1 MTVEINAHLPA
12 DTRQA
17 TSAAVT
23 EVVDGLRGSQIL
35 AIATAVRAMVADGH
49 EVCNLTVGDFKP
61 AEFPVPNKL
70 VKETQSALERGETN
84 YPPSDGLPVLRQ
96 AIADLYKRDLG
107 LDYGPGGVVVCSG
120 ARPVLY
126 GTWRLFTNPGDKT
139 VSFLPAWNVGYY
151 AHLCQTDHHFIRT
164 SPETNFFPTVEQV
177 REAIKGARLLVMN
190 SPLNPT
196 GTVIEPE
203 VLRGIAEAIVEENR
217 SRGDAPPCMLMW
229 DAVYWQLTKE
239 EYPFYS
245 PVQLVPEIA
254 PYVVHIDAIS
264 KGFAA
269 TGMRVGWAVL
279 PPYLQPKMKAL
290 IGHMGAWAGRPEQIA
305 TAALLNDTEA
315 VAEYNRWIKTEIDA
329 RLDTLYAGIMDMKSQ
344 GLPVDAI
351 EPQGAI
357 YLSFRVDIADR
368 TNESIRSM
376 LLEEAGMAV
385 VPFQAFDL
393 NEDSGWFR
401 ISIGAVGTEEIKP
414 LLERLGATIR
424 GAVKSA

>member
-1 MTVEINAHLPA
+1 MTVDITAHLPK
-12 DTRQA
+12 DTHSA
-17 TSAAVT
+17 TRSAVT
-23 EVVDGLRGSQIL
+23 EVVAGMQGSKIL
-35 AIATAVRAMVADGH
+35 AIASSVRAMIADGR

-61 AEFPVPNKL
+61 AEFPVPTTL
-70 VKETQSALERGETN
+70 VDETKAALARGETN
-84 YPPSDGLPVLRQ
+84 YPPSDGLPVLRE
-96 AIADLYKRDLG
+96 AIAGMYKRDLG
-107 LDYGPGGVVVCSG
+107 LDYGMEGVVVCSG

-126 GTWRLFTNPGDKT
+126 GTWQLFTNPGDKT

-151 AHLCQTDHHFIRT
+151 AHLCQTDHHFIGT

-196 GTVIEPE
+196 GTVIDRD
-203 VLRGIAEAIVEENR
+203 VLRGIAQVIVDENR

-229 DAVYWQLTKE
+229 DAVYWQLTKDA
-239 EYPFYS
+239 YPYHS
-245 PVQLVPEIA
+245 PVQLVPDVA

-269 TGMRVGWAVL
+269 TGLRVGWAVL

-305 TAALLNDTEA
+305 TAALLNDAAA
-315 VAEYNRWIKTEIDA
+315 VREYNEWIKGEIDH
-329 RLDTLYAGIMDMKSQ
+329 RLDALYSGIMDLKAA

-357 YLSFRVDIADR
+357 YLSFRVNIPEQ
-368 TNESIRSM
+368 TNESIRVT

-393 NEDSGWFR
+393 EDDSGWFR
-401 ISIGAVGTEEIKP
+401 ISIGAVGTAEIPP

-424 GAVKSA
+424 RATEAS